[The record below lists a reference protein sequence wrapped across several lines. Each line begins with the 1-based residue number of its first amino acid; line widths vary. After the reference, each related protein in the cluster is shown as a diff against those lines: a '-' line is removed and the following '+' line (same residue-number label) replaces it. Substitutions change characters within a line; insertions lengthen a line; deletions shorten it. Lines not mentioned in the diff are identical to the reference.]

1 MERSSKR
8 GKIPQQDWASII
20 KRYEAGETLA
30 SIARTYDCSPPAIS
44 YILGRSRS
52 RDAAVAGT
60 EQSEIETPEP
70 RLVKGHPNDI
80 PTKEFINGAPQNGEG
95 TALPPTAQASYPMD
109 GSDPEPVSAG
119 PDSVS
124 NEAAGASEI
133 GAEIAVTETS
143 DRPAKADIEA
153 PAQAPPLGAGDS
165 SSALGMAGPQPQP
178 GESRRTLH
186 LSLSH
191 NNAQPMETSQ
201 DDGRGGDAADV
212 SAARPVGNQQ
222 QGLTLLPARQNP
234 TAYAPGNNGGVARS
248 MVEPHKARE
257 GGAFI
262 DRALRERVDG
272 DISAFLTAFDA
283 ALADDT
289 IESRAGLREAT
300 DRLLRAGARTR
311 IELERLEARVPLAAR
326 DPSGYSAPS
335 WRPR

>member
-212 SAARPVGNQQ
+212 SAARPVE
-222 QGLTLLPARQNP
+222 GLTLLPARQNP
-234 TAYAPGNNGGVARS
+234 AAYASGNNGGVARS